1 MPPNTHKR
9 KETSWQMGRIF
20 EAHLFL
26 RSITPRLLR
35 YTWGFDEGRI
45 SDAHLY
51 NNCYRLSELLARLIH
66 VRKHLYSSVDLFLSD
81 SNNLF

>member
-20 EAHLFL
+20 EAPLPL
-26 RSITPRLLR
+26 RIATPRLLR

-45 SDAHLY
+45 SDAHFRTIAIVCLNYSQVLY
-51 NNCYRLSELLARLIH
+51 TYEYTST
-66 VRKHLYSSVDLFLSD
+66 HLF
-81 SNNLF
+81 